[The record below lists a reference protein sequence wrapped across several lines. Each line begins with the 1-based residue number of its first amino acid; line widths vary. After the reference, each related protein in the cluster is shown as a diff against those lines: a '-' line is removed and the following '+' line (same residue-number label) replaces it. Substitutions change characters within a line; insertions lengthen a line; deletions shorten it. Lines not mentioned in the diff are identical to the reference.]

1 MAPRRPRGS
10 DRQARHTR
18 SPQRPPRRHR
28 GLPVPLPDLVSG
40 RGTRKPYDPA
50 LARAA
55 ATGERWT
62 PLATGYLARRF
73 NEHFGQGA
81 ASYVEV
87 RDGFASDEFDAWL
100 AFFDEWDKREDE
112 RKEAAAQE
120 AAMKAA
126 AAALR
131 G

>member
-1 MAPRRPRGS
+1 M
-10 DRQARHTR
+10 
-18 SPQRPPRRHR
+18 
-28 GLPVPLPDLVSG
+28 
-40 RGTRKPYDPA
+40 
-50 LARAA
+50 
-55 ATGERWT
+55 
-62 PLATGYLARRF
+62 ATGYLARRF

-100 AFFDEWDKREDE
+100 AFFDEWDKRAEE